1 MEPSEH
7 LKIRSGADLPVAL
20 RDGENVLIKGRV
32 SGAIY
37 WKGIVALIIS
47 VLVTLII
54 HPNLGVFLGLAAF
67 AAFLYAFLLSTFL
80 LLIVTNQRVFFRSGL
95 IKVDTVQ
102 LRLDKIESVE
112 IQRTLVGHLLKYGT
126 VLITGTGS
134 RLAYIPYLSNAVE
147 VRNVIDDLLY
157 QREKSTT
164 PAS

>member
-1 MEPSEH
+1 MEPSER
-7 LKIRSGADLPVAL
+7 LKTRSGADLPVAL
-20 RDGENVLIKGRV
+20 RDGESVLIKGRV

-37 WKGIVALIIS
+37 WKAVVALTIS
-47 VLVTLII
+47 VLVTIII
-54 HPNLGVFLGLAAF
+54 HPNLGVFLGLASF
-67 AAFLYAFLLSTFL
+67 TAFLYAYLLRSFL

-126 VLITGTGS
+126 ILITGTGS
-134 RLAYIPYLSNAVE
+134 RLAYIPYLSNAAE

-164 PAS
+164 SPS